1 MFNSD
6 INPAIAVS
14 AALAAPSKILTTNA
28 DFISGINAKNIP
40 SAPFLKNIFFLESFV
55 NMQLALFLPPVISGK
70 FTQELKIFFK
80 NGAEG
85 VFLALIPEIKSAL
98 VVKILDG
105 AARAAETAI
114 AGLISELNII
124 DENKLEKLKSSEVIN
139 STGQKIGK
147 LRFVL

>member
-1 MFNSD
+1 MY
-6 INPAIAVS
+6 
-14 AALAAPSKILTTNA
+14 
-28 DFISGINAKNIP
+28 G
-40 SAPFLKNIFFLESFV
+40 FV
-55 NMQLALFLPPVISGK
+55 TP
-70 FTQELKIFFK
+70 T

-124 DENKLEKLKSSEVIN
+124 DENDKVI
-139 STGQKIGK
+139 
-147 LRFVL
+147 LWHY